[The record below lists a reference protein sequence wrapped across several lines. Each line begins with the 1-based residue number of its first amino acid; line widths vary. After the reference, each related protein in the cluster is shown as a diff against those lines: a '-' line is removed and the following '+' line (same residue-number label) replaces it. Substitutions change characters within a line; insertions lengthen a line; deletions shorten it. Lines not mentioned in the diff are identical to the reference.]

1 MLLKNIKDLK
11 IIRQQIKKYPS
22 HFKLKIRLKEKI
34 IILIILSLI
43 VSCKQEALQICDDN
57 IGLKDLTNIKIGSAI
72 DKFYLENNA
81 SYREKVIKHFDRISM
96 ENAWLWYKVHPEK
109 DVYNWEEFDYLVSFA
124 EQYNKDIIGHSLVYH
139 DYLPQWVNDF
149 NGTKNDWEEILKN
162 HIQTLI
168 GRYKGR
174 IKAWIVVNE
183 AFNSD
188 GSLRTS
194 VWLKHIGPKYIE
206 LAFKWAREAD
216 PTAKLF
222 YNDFDL
228 ELNQTKLKA
237 VLRTMKDLKVN
248 GTPIDGIGTQLHI
261 KKEFPEVFEIYRMTK
276 QIQDEGW
283 LVYFSE
289 IDISLNLL
297 GKTNIPT
304 THDLMQQK
312 YLVKEIIRAFKQIN
326 PEQQYGISFWNVGDQ
341 DSWIRYTFHRIDFPC
356 MFDDNYKA
364 KPMYCGVK
372 EALTE

>member
-188 GSLRTS
+188 GTLRSS
-194 VWLKHIGPKYIE
+194 VWLKHIGPQYIE

-261 KKEFPEVFEIYRMTK
+261 NKEFPEVFEIYRMTK

>member
-1 MLLKNIKDLK
+1 M
-11 IIRQQIKKYPS
+11 
-22 HFKLKIRLKEKI
+22 KEKI
-34 IILIILSLI
+34 IILILISLL

-57 IGLKDLTNIKIGSAI
+57 IGLKELTNIKIGSAI
-72 DKFYLENNA
+72 DKSYLENNA
-81 SYREKVIKHFDRISM
+81 SYREKVIKHFDRITM

-109 DVYNWEEFDYLVSFA
+109 NVYNWEEFDYLVSFA

-139 DYLPQWVNDF
+139 DYLPQWVIDF
-149 NGTKNDWEEILKN
+149 NGTKSDWEEILKN

-174 IKAWIVVNE
+174 IKTWIVVNE

-188 GSLRTS
+188 GTLRTS
-194 VWLKHIGPKYIE
+194 VWLEHIGPQYIE

-237 VLRTMKDLKVN
+237 VLRTMKDLKMN

-261 KKEFPEVFEIYRMTK
+261 HKEFPEVFEIYRMAK
-276 QIQDEGW
+276 QIEDEGW

-312 YLVKEIIRAFKQIN
+312 YLVKEIVKAFREIK
-326 PEQQYGISFWNVGDQ
+326 PEQQYGISFWNVGDG
-341 DSWIRYTFHRIDFPC
+341 DSWIRYTFHRIDYPC
-356 MFDDNYKA
+356 MFDDNYEP
-364 KPMYCGVK
+364 KPMFCGVK